1 MTQITIPNVA
11 TEVTY
16 SVTSSSTG
24 PYVVPFPFFVEEDV
38 FALVTDALG
47 VETTLVVTTDFT
59 FTGLDVPVGQEGSG
73 YEGGS
78 ITLNTAIGA
87 DGATTIKI
95 YRSIIV
101 DRTSNYPSTGP
112 FSVVLL
118 NDEQNKHIAI
128 MQELTLELSEL
139 EAKFP
144 SGDLADF
151 MFSWD
156 ASGNPEANISA
167 PDIRALL
174 AGSVNSGVLLT
185 ADTYTGDGT
194 TTDYTI
200 TVVALSAN
208 SVLVTL
214 DGVTQIPSTD
224 YIVSGT
230 TLTFVTAPP
239 DGTSIL
245 IRNLGTS
252 NIVDV
257 GDRGAIGLA
266 LWPQTLSE
274 IYIGVTPTD
283 YAYPPGYIER
293 YGGVGDGTT
302 DATTALAAANS
313 VGRHDIKFYEAGRTD
328 VLNTYVYPHN
338 FYIIRDGYLDNSSLI
353 GPANFASDGTQVE
366 SMLRL
371 GQNLDYAN
379 GAQYRARKIE
389 DINFSGK
396 LRVDNGISFGADLV
410 GGVPYPETVST
421 SWSIERC
428 AFDRCNIAIKKPNGN
443 FGQRIDYTI
452 ATNGNYGYWA
462 RGYPIRSTISVTEAV
477 GQTVLSVTDT
487 SFVSV
492 GDVVRVFVDDGS
504 THLSTI
510 TDVTATTVTIADAI
524 DDQATAGAVIKF
536 YHPDDAVSTTLSHV
550 GTDYIL
556 GGEYSGM
563 RKAAFYIDG
572 QNAVGTGQTV
582 LQNVIIE
589 NNPGFGIF
597 VKDYNNSYTPLH
609 LKNVWFELN
618 AQEATNTAEDDDS
631 VALTQTP
638 SGAGDFT
645 LNGAFTS
652 SGVFDADNWFVNTG
666 PRQLSFTSD
675 GDESAD
681 SYTITGT
688 DQNGDALVEVISGP
702 NTTTVNSVN
711 SFQTVTQIATDGA
724 GTGNITIGTTRAVD
738 FNDGFGPREPQ
749 AIYFEN
755 VDNALVQGSNLRG
768 GTTVIDSNVQ
778 FDACTMVGG
787 ITELTIAN
795 TDNLNHVRFTN
806 MHINGWGESYLGA
819 KDIEIESLARSDR
832 KAGNSL
838 ARCWRARQLT
848 PISGNDVQGGE
859 ILESDRGDGGEDWL
873 NTGYGD
879 VARNAY
885 VEGLSYPT
893 ASQYIFPVGAYEFTA
908 PATQAVGTTT
918 AGKWYVCTQ
927 EIKVDANL
935 ADLSA
940 LKWGGGFNFTR
951 GNANDLLTEG
961 EWSTIAFVGELDTGT
976 SGNTRMMATT
986 TATGT
991 GPTITFGASQIVEF
1005 DDAQDA
1011 YDYYNKGVHTYQYK
1025 SATKVKRS
1033 FNPNRASTTTL
1044 ADDPELEGWNLEAD
1058 TWYRVTG
1065 SIILDT
1071 STSADFKWLFDF
1083 SQTVQVLNI
1092 SAVDLNIGFNGVTF
1106 QTESAAP
1113 AFVNG
1118 AVAYQQLK
1126 YEGIFQSN
1134 ATTGGDMA
1142 FQWAQNS
1149 SNTYQTR
1156 VEKGSWLKVERLI
1169 DQN

>member
-16 SVTSSSTG
+16 AVTSSSTG
-24 PYVVPFPFFVEEDV
+24 PYTVPFPFFVEEDV
-38 FALVTDALG
+38 FALVTDAAG

-59 FTGLDVPVGQEGSG
+59 FTNLNVPVGQEGSG
-73 YEGGS
+73 YESGA
-78 ITLNTAIGA
+78 ITLNTAIGS
-87 DGATTIKI
+87 DGATTIKV

-128 MQELTLELSEL
+128 MQELKLELTRFGTL
-139 EAKFP
+139 FP

-156 ASGNPEANISA
+156 ASGDPEANISA
-167 PDIRALL
+167 PAIRALL
-174 AGSVNSGVLLT
+174 AGSVDSGVLLT

-194 TTDYTI
+194 TTDYTLS
-200 TVVALSAN
+200 VVALSAN
-208 SVLVTL
+208 AVLATL
-214 DGVTQIPSTD
+214 DGVTQIPNTD
-224 YIVSGT
+224 YTVNGT
-230 TLTFVTAPP
+230 TLTFTTAPP

-245 IRNLGTS
+245 LRNLGTS
-252 NIVDV
+252 NIIDV
-257 GDRGAIGLA
+257 GDRDAIGLA

-274 IYIGVTPTD
+274 QYITVTPTD

-293 YGGVGDGTT
+293 YGGIGDGTT
-302 DATTALAAANS
+302 DSTTALAAANS

-366 SMLRL
+366 SILRL
-371 GQNLDYAN
+371 GQNLDWAN

-389 DINFSGK
+389 DITFSGK

-428 AFDRCNIAIKKPNGN
+428 SFDRCNIAIKKPNGN
-443 FGQRIDYTI
+443 FGQRIDYCN
-452 ATNGNYGYWA
+452 AGNGNYGYWA
-462 RGYPIRSTISVTEAV
+462 RGYPIRSTISVTEAN

-487 SFVSV
+487 NFVSV
-492 GDVVRVFVDDGS
+492 GDVVRVLVDDDS

-510 TDVTATTVTIADAI
+510 TNVTDTTVTIADPI

-556 GGEYSGM
+556 GAEISGM

-618 AQEATNTAEDDDS
+618 AQESNTTAEDDDS
-631 VALTQTP
+631 VATTQTP
-638 SGAGDFT
+638 GGAGNFT
-645 LNGAFTS
+645 LDGAFTS
-652 SGVFDADNWFVNTG
+652 GGVFDADNWFANTG
-666 PRQLSFTSD
+666 PRQISFTSD
-675 GDESAD
+675 GDESGD

-688 DQNGDALVEVISGP
+688 DQEGNADTEVVTGP
-702 NTTTVNSVN
+702 NATTVNSTK
-711 SFQTVTQIATDGA
+711 SWQTITQIATDGA

-787 ITELTIAN
+787 ITELTITN

-819 KDIEIESLARSDR
+819 KDIEIESLARVDR
-832 KAGNSL
+832 QAGTSI
-838 ARCWRARQLT
+838 ARCWRARQLI
-848 PISGNDVQGGE
+848 PISGNEVQNGE

-873 NTGYGD
+873 NTGYGN

-885 VEGLSYPT
+885 VEGMSYPT

-908 PATQAVGTTT
+908 PATQAVPTTT

-935 ADLSA
+935 ADLGA

-961 EWSTIAFVGELDTGT
+961 EWSTIAFVGELTTGT
-976 SGNTRMMATT
+976 SGNTRLMCTT

-1011 YDYYNKGVHTYQYK
+1011 YDYYNRGVHTYQYK
-1025 SATKVKRS
+1025 TSMKVKRTQDPS
-1033 FNPNRASTTTL
+1033 RASTTTL
-1044 ADDPELEGWNLEAD
+1044 ADDPELEGWNLDAD
-1058 TWYRVTG
+1058 TWYTVEGFIRV
-1065 SIILDT
+1065 DT
-1071 STSADFKWLFDF
+1071 NSTSDIKFEFDF
-1083 SQTVQVLNI
+1083 SDVAQTIDILFCYPQSSFTYQVRQT
-1092 SAVDLNIGFNGVTF
+1092 SANSVLIAGEASDQQVFIRGV
-1106 QTESAAP
+1106 
-1113 AFVNG
+1113 
-1118 AVAYQQLK
+1118 
-1126 YEGIFQSN
+1126 FQSN
-1134 ATTGGDMA
+1134 ATTGGDLA
-1142 FQWAQNS
+1142 FQWAQS
-1149 SNTYQTR
+1149 SSSTYVTR
-1156 VEKGSWLKVERLI
+1156 LGTSSWITVKRAF
-1169 DQN
+1169 DPN